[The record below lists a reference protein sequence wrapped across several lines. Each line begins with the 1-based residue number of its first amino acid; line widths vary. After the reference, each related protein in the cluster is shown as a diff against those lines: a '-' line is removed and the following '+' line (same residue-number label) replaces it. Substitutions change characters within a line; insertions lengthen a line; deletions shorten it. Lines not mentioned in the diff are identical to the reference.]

1 MLISEWDT
9 LYGQSLPDAMAGCLG
24 PSIGE
29 TCNRLDD
36 KFVHR
41 YSYLRGLDGQVP
53 IADGSS
59 SGDAARGT
67 GKNED
72 AGDNQDKGYKDR
84 AKPAPGAKP
93 SDRAEGQ
100 GQYDYLR
107 RLGERVVSLDNRL
120 RSGLDKDPTQRSSDG
135 IAAVGVL
142 GSDRYDKLLIMQ
154 ALRPLLPNAL
164 FFTTD
169 LDAQLWHP
177 TALPHTRNL
186 LIASSFGLQLSDEL
200 QGEIPPFRSNY
211 QTGAFLAT
219 QAAIKR
225 ATDGPDSRTCTW
237 MEPPV
242 LFEVGLSGPFQLP
255 PVWTGSKSSLRKSG
269 ANRQRKEF
277 IRRHRRCFH
286 DPVVATPLQPP

>member
-1 MLISEWDT
+1 M
-9 LYGQSLPDAMAGCLG
+9 
-24 PSIGE
+24 PS
-29 TCNRLDD
+29 
-36 KFVHR
+36 
-41 YSYLRGLDGQVP
+41 
-53 IADGSS
+53 ADGSS

-67 GKNED
+67 GKNVD
-72 AGDNQDKGYKDR
+72 AGDNQAKGYKDR

-186 LIASSFGLQLSDEL
+186 LIASSFGLQLDDEL

-225 ATDGPDSRTCTW
+225 ERTDGADVDARGWSRLCCLKSAFPDPFSSRA
-237 MEPPV
+237 
-242 LFEVGLSGPFQLP
+242 
-255 PVWTGSKSSLRKSG
+255 VWTGSKSSLQK
-269 ANRQRKEF
+269 
-277 IRRHRRCFH
+277 IRC
-286 DPVVATPLQPP
+286 QPPSRGRNPSGGIGDVSTPSRGYPLAAAMTITVFGLGISLSCGFLRPKTWHALHGVSTFRVGASG